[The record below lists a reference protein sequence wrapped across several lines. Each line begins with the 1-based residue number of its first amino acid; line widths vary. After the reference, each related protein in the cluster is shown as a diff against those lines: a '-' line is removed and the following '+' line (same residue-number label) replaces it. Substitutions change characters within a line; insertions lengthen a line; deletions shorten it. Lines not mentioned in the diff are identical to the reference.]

1 MRWKQ
6 VCFDVSLRSEGI
18 WIRRELSR
26 VWESFLESLGT
37 GNSQAT
43 VWCFLSLLVVMVT
56 PFYRWGNK
64 SASIVN
70 GRSKI
75 EFRAS
80 SKSLCHTAALTEGRT
95 RVSIIF
101 LFPRKMNKEISQ
113 DPGFGRESGKSA
125 LQSRIFWDVKNFP
138 KAGRVRDS
146 TREKRV
152 YKELAGKAQRSG
164 SRTQKI
170 LFDYI
175 LYMIITTGIFRR
187 LF

>member
-1 MRWKQ
+1 MFWC
-6 VCFDVSLRSEGI
+6 V
-18 WIRRELSR
+18 
-26 VWESFLESLGT
+26 LEKWGDMNKKGAVQGMGKLLGVT
-37 GNSQAT
+37 GYWQQPGNSL
-43 VWCFLSLLVVMVT
+43 VLLSLLVVMVT

-152 YKELAGKAQRSG
+152 YKELAGKASPELRKSW
-164 SRTQKI
+164 
-170 LFDYI
+170 L
-175 LYMIITTGIFRR
+175 ITFYTW
-187 LF
+187 